1 MWTLEF
7 VSEVALAEVE
17 DLPDDIRKKFVQ
29 LKVRIETQG
38 LDRLREPDAK
48 QVEDKLWELRMSGR
62 DRIAR
67 SLYVAR
73 SGRRVV
79 ILRTFIKKT
88 QKLPR
93 REIETALR
101 RLAEMK

>member
-7 VSEVALAEVE
+7 VSEVALSEIE

-48 QVEDKLWELRMSGR
+48 HVEDKLWELRMSGR
-62 DRIAR
+62 DKIAR
-67 SLYVAR
+67 SLYVAQ

-93 REIETALR
+93 REIETALK
-101 RLAEMK
+101 RLAAMT